1 MSAGSTRFDVPATV
15 ESLDEV
21 QDRFGVWW
29 DGLGIDDLR
38 LRFGLETAVAE
49 IAANIVEHTRRTD
62 REAGRRYTVE
72 LDARDDE
79 LVAVLTD
86 NGRPADV
93 DLAAVTMADVDE
105 ESGRGLAL
113 AIAALDRLEH
123 RHEGGHNVWTLACT
137 R

>member
-1 MSAGSTRFDVPATV
+1 MSAARIAFEVPATV
-15 ESLDEV
+15 TSLDEV
-21 QDRFGVWW
+21 QDRFGAWW
-29 DGLGIDDLR
+29 DTLGTDDVR

-62 REAGRRYTVE
+62 QEAGRRYTVE
-72 LDARDDE
+72 LDATDDE

-86 NGRPADV
+86 NGLPADV
-93 DLAAVTMADVDE
+93 DLAAVTMADVDQ

>member
-1 MSAGSTRFDVPATV
+1 VNPKRTTFEVPATV

-21 QDRFGVWW
+21 QDRFGAWW
-29 DGLGIDDLR
+29 DTLGIDDVR
-38 LRFGLETAVAE
+38 LRFGLETALAE

-62 REAGRRYTVE
+62 QETGRRYTVD
-72 LDARDDE
+72 LDVTERE

-86 NGRPADV
+86 NGLPADV

-123 RHEGGHNVWTLACT
+123 RHEGGRNVWTLACT

>member
-1 MSAGSTRFDVPATV
+1 VSTTTFEVPATA

-21 QDRFGVWW
+21 QDRFGAWW
-29 DGLGIDDLR
+29 DGLGIDDVVQ
-38 LRFGLETAVAE
+38 RFKLETALAE
-49 IAANIVEHTRRTD
+49 IAANIVEHTRRND
-62 REAGRRYTVE
+62 QEAGRRYTVHLEATDHE
-72 LDARDDE
+72 LT
-79 LVAVLTD
+79 AVLTD

-123 RHEGGHNVWTLACT
+123 RHEHGRNVWTLACA

>member
-1 MSAGSTRFDVPATV
+1 VSGTATTFEVPAVV

-38 LRFGLETAVAE
+38 LRFSLETALAE

-62 REAGRRYTVE
+62 QEAGRRYTVH
-72 LDARDDE
+72 LDATDQE

-93 DLAAVTMADVDE
+93 DLAAVTMADAEE

-123 RHEGGHNVWTLACT
+123 RHEGGRNIWTLACT

>member
-1 MSAGSTRFDVPATV
+1 MSQHRTTYEVPATV
-15 ESLDEV
+15 ESLDQV
-21 QDRFGVWW
+21 QDRFGAWW
-29 DGLGIDDLR
+29 DGIGIDDVR
-38 LRFGLETAVAE
+38 LRFGLETALAE

-62 REAGRRYTVE
+62 QEAGRRYTVE
-72 LDARDDE
+72 LDVTDRE
-79 LVAVLTD
+79 LVAVLSD
-86 NGRPADV
+86 NGLPADV

-123 RHEGGHNVWTLACT
+123 RHEGGRNVWTLACT

>member
-1 MSAGSTRFDVPATV
+1 MSAARIAFEVPATV
-15 ESLDEV
+15 ASLDEV
-21 QDRFGVWW
+21 QDRFSAWW
-29 DGLGIDDLR
+29 DTLGTDDVR

-62 REAGRRYTVE
+62 QEAGRRYTVE
-72 LDARDDE
+72 LDATDDE

-86 NGRPADV
+86 NGLPADV
-93 DLAAVTMADVDE
+93 DLAAVTMADVDQ

>member
-1 MSAGSTRFDVPATV
+1 MSPARTQFDVPAVV
-15 ESLDEV
+15 ESLDTV
-21 QDRFGVWW
+21 QDRFGEWW
-29 DGLGIDDLR
+29 DTLGIDDVR

-62 REAGRRYTVE
+62 QRAGRRYTVQ
-72 LDARDDE
+72 LDATDRE

-86 NGRPADV
+86 NGLPADV

-123 RHEGGHNVWTLACT
+123 QHAGGHNIWTLACT

>member
-1 MSAGSTRFDVPATV
+1 MSATRIAFEVPATV
-15 ESLDEV
+15 ASLDEV
-21 QDRFGVWW
+21 QDRFGAWW
-29 DGLGIDDLR
+29 DTLGTDDVR

-62 REAGRRYTVE
+62 QEAGRRYTVE
-72 LDARDDE
+72 LDATDDE

-86 NGRPADV
+86 NGLPADV
-93 DLAAVTMADVDE
+93 DLAAVTMADVDQ

>member
-1 MSAGSTRFDVPATV
+1 MSTSSFEVEATV
-15 ESLDEV
+15 ESLDVV
-21 QDRFGVWW
+21 QDHFARWW
-29 DGLGIDDLR
+29 DGLGIDDPA
-38 LRFGLETAVAE
+38 LRFKLETALAE

-62 REAGRRYTVE
+62 REAGRRYTVD
-72 LDARDDE
+72 LDATGQE
-79 LVAVLTD
+79 LTAVLTD

-93 DLAAVTMADVDE
+93 DLGAVTMADVHE

-123 RHEGGHNVWTLACT
+123 RHEHGRNVWTLVCE

>member
-1 MSAGSTRFDVPATV
+1 MSTTTFEVPATA

-21 QDRFGVWW
+21 QDRFGAWW
-29 DGLGIDDLR
+29 DGLGIDDVAQ
-38 LRFGLETAVAE
+38 RFKLETALAE
-49 IAANIVEHTRRTD
+49 IAANIVEHTRRND
-62 REAGRRYTVE
+62 QEAGRRYTVHLEATDHE
-72 LDARDDE
+72 LT
-79 LVAVLTD
+79 AVLTD

-105 ESGRGLAL
+105 ENGRGLAL

-123 RHEGGHNVWTLACT
+123 RHEHGRNVWTLVCA

>member
-1 MSAGSTRFDVPATV
+1 MSAARIAFEVPATV
-15 ESLDEV
+15 ASLDEV
-21 QDRFGVWW
+21 QDRFGAWW
-29 DGLGIDDLR
+29 DTLGTDDVR

-62 REAGRRYTVE
+62 QEAGRRYTVE
-72 LDARDDE
+72 LDATDDE
-79 LVAVLTD
+79 L
-86 NGRPADV
+86 
-93 DLAAVTMADVDE
+93 VTMADVDQ

-123 RHEGGHNVWTLACT
+123 RHEGGHNVWTLACA

>member
-1 MSAGSTRFDVPATV
+1 MSTTTFEVPATA

-21 QDRFGVWW
+21 QDRFAAWWEGV
-29 DGLGIDDLR
+29 GEDDVA
-38 LRFGLETAVAE
+38 LRFKLETALAE

-62 REAGRRYTVE
+62 QEAGRRYTVR
-72 LDARDDE
+72 LDATDHE
-79 LVAVLTD
+79 LTAVLTD

-123 RHEGGHNVWTLACT
+123 RHEHGHNVWTLVCS

>member
-1 MSAGSTRFDVPATV
+1 MSTTTFEVPATA

-21 QDRFGVWW
+21 QDRFGAWW
-29 DGLGIDDLR
+29 DGLGIDDVA
-38 LRFGLETAVAE
+38 LRFKLETALAE
-49 IAANIVEHTRRTD
+49 IAANIVEHTRRND
-62 REAGRRYTVE
+62 QEAGRRYTVLLEATEQE
-72 LDARDDE
+72 LT
-79 LVAVLTD
+79 AVLTD

-123 RHEGGHNVWTLACT
+123 RHEDGRNVWTLVCA

>member
-1 MSAGSTRFDVPATV
+1 MTDHHVTFDVPAVTA
-15 ESLDEV
+15 SLDVV
-21 QDRFGVWW
+21 QDRFAAWW
-29 DGLGIDDLR
+29 ETLGIDDVR
-38 LRFGLETAVAE
+38 LRFSLETALAE

-62 REAGRRYTVE
+62 VEAGRGYSVD
-72 LDARDDE
+72 LDATDDE

-86 NGRPADV
+86 NGLPV
-93 DLAAVTMADVDE
+93 DIDLSAVTMADVDE

-123 RHEGGHNVWTLACT
+123 RHADGHNVWTLACN

>member
-1 MSAGSTRFDVPATV
+1 MSTTTFEVPATA

-21 QDRFGVWW
+21 QDRFAAWWEGV
-29 DGLGIDDLR
+29 GEDDVA
-38 LRFGLETAVAE
+38 LRFKLETALAE

-62 REAGRRYTVE
+62 QEAGRRYTVR
-72 LDARDDE
+72 LDAADHE
-79 LVAVLTD
+79 LTAVLTD

-93 DLAAVTMADVDE
+93 DLAAVTMADADE

-123 RHEGGHNVWTLACT
+123 RHEHGHNVWTLVCS

>member
-1 MSAGSTRFDVPATV
+1 MSTTTFEVPAAA

-21 QDRFGVWW
+21 QDRFGSWW
-29 DGLGIDDLR
+29 DGLGIDDPA
-38 LRFGLETAVAE
+38 LRFKLETALAE

-62 REAGRRYTVE
+62 QEAGRRYTVHLE
-72 LDARDDE
+72 ATDHALT
-79 LVAVLTD
+79 AVLTD

-93 DLAAVTMADVDE
+93 DLAAVTMADVHE

-123 RHEGGHNVWTLACT
+123 RHEHGRNVWTLVCD

>member
-1 MSAGSTRFDVPATV
+1 MSAARTEFDVPATV
-15 ESLDEV
+15 ESLDVV
-21 QDRFGVWW
+21 QDRFAVWW
-29 DGLGIDDLR
+29 DALGIDDVR
-38 LRFGLETAVAE
+38 LRFGLETALAE

-62 REAGRRYTVE
+62 REAGRGYTVV
-72 LDARDDE
+72 LDATADE

-93 DLAAVTMADVDE
+93 DLRAVTMADVDE

-123 RHEGGHNVWTLACT
+123 RHEDGHNIWTLACS

>member
-1 MSAGSTRFDVPATV
+1 MTDHDLTFDVPAV
-15 ESLDEV
+15 AESLDVV
-21 QDRFGVWW
+21 QDRFGAWW
-29 DGLGIDDLR
+29 DTMAIDDAR
-38 LRFGLETAVAE
+38 LRFSLETALAE

-62 REAGRRYTVE
+62 AEAGRGYTVE
-72 LDARDDE
+72 LCATDRE

-93 DLAAVTMADVDE
+93 DLSAVNMADPDE

-123 RHEGGHNVWTLACT
+123 EHTGGHNIWTLACN

>member
-1 MSAGSTRFDVPATV
+1 MSTTTFEVPATA

-21 QDRFGVWW
+21 QDRFGAWW
-29 DGLGIDDLR
+29 DGLGIDDVA
-38 LRFGLETAVAE
+38 LRFKLETALAE
-49 IAANIVEHTRRTD
+49 IAANIVEHTRRND
-62 REAGRRYTVE
+62 QEAGRRYTVLLEATDQE
-72 LDARDDE
+72 LT
-79 LVAVLTD
+79 AVLTD

-123 RHEGGHNVWTLACT
+123 RHEDGRNVWTLVCA

>member
-1 MSAGSTRFDVPATV
+1 MSTSSFEVEATV
-15 ESLDEV
+15 ESLDVV
-21 QDRFGVWW
+21 QDHFARWW
-29 DGLGIDDLR
+29 DGLGTDDLA
-38 LRFGLETAVAE
+38 LRFKLETALAE

-62 REAGRRYTVE
+62 REAGRRYTVD
-72 LDARDDE
+72 LDATDRA
-79 LVAVLTD
+79 LTAVLTD

-93 DLAAVTMADVDE
+93 DLGAVTMADVHE

-123 RHEGGHNVWTLACT
+123 RHEHGRNVWTLVCE

>member
-1 MSAGSTRFDVPATV
+1 MSATSTSFDVPAV
-15 ESLDEV
+15 VQSLDEV
-21 QDRFGVWW
+21 QDRFGAWW
-29 DGLGIDDLR
+29 DTLGIDDLR
-38 LRFGLETAVAE
+38 LRFGLETALAE

-62 REAGRRYTVE
+62 QEAGRRDTVQ
-72 LDARDDE
+72 LDATDRE

-86 NGRPADV
+86 NGLPADV
-93 DLAAVTMADVDE
+93 DLASVTMADVDQE
-105 ESGRGLAL
+105 GGRGLAL

>member
-1 MSAGSTRFDVPATV
+1 MSTRVAFEVPATI
-15 ESLDEV
+15 ESVDTV
-21 QDRFGVWW
+21 QDRFGAWW
-29 DGLGIDDLR
+29 DTLGIDDPR
-38 LRFGLETAVAE
+38 PRFALETALAE
-49 IAANIVEHTRRTD
+49 IAANIVEHTKRTD

-72 LDARDDE
+72 LEADDRE

-113 AIAALDRLEH
+113 AMAALDRLEH
-123 RHEGGHNVWTLACT
+123 RHERGHNVWTLVCA

>member
-1 MSAGSTRFDVPATV
+1 MTDHQLTFDVPAVT
-15 ESLDEV
+15 ESLDVV
-21 QDRFGVWW
+21 QDRFGAWW
-29 DGLGIDDLR
+29 DTLGIDDAR
-38 LRFGLETAVAE
+38 LRFSLETALAE

-62 REAGRRYTVE
+62 VEAGRGYTVE
-72 LDARDDE
+72 LSATDAE

-93 DLAAVTMADVDE
+93 DLSAVTMADPDE

-113 AIAALDRLEH
+113 ALAALDRLEH
-123 RHEGGHNVWTLACT
+123 EHTGGRNIWTLACN